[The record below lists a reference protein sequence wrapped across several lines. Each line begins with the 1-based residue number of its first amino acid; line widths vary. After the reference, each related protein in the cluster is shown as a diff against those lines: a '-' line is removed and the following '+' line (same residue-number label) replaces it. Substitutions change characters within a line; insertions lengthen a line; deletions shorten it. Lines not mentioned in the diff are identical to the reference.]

1 MSNDVF
7 LALISSKSKVSSD
20 VQTRIDQ
27 LKYLCVFME
36 GKVCI
41 TTKGVDG
48 KRNFFDFF
56 LIDDRLGLKFISHML
71 GDTSQRCNI

>member
-1 MSNDVF
+1 
-7 LALISSKSKVSSD
+7 
-20 VQTRIDQ
+20 
-27 LKYLCVFME
+27 ME